1 MENAL
6 RYGAGSVR
14 LRAEGAD
21 GRVALH
27 VTDEGAGFDEK
38 FLPVAFERFARAD
51 GARERG
57 GTGLGLAIVVAIARA
72 HGGTAHAANLDV
84 GGADVWIVLPARLND
99 VDAPGPDRS
108 DVR

>member
-1 MENAL
+1 MGRATI
-6 RYGAGSVR
+6 AVFAAVAVAHAVSGSDEHVSGPAAA
-14 LRAEGAD
+14 RAAPQPSID
-21 GRVALH
+21 
-27 VTDEGAGFDEK
+27 
-38 FLPVAFERFARAD
+38 FERFARAD

-57 GTGLGLAIVVAIARA
+57 GTGLGLAIVAAIARA

-84 GGADVWIVLPARLND
+84 GGADVWIVLPTRLND